1 MQAFFLLQVFRH
13 SLREWLTRPFVLKE
27 LGAMGPVDAAMA
39 LPKSAMVDLL
49 MRGRSEAAVAVAMG
63 RASGFVYILSTT
75 LPKMSIHIRRALS
88 NTIFNSHKGR
98 FHVKPATLLTPDPN

>member
-1 MQAFFLLQVFRH
+1 
-13 SLREWLTRPFVLKE
+13 
-27 LGAMGPVDAAMA
+27 MGPVDAAMA